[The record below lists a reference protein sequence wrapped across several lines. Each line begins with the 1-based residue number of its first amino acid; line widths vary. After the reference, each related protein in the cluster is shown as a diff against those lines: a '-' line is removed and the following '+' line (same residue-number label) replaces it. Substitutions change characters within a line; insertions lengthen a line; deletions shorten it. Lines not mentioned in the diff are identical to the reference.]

1 MFSFFVCYC
10 LTRKVYYNSIVKIR
24 KSTKSHVS
32 ASLKDLEKKGLVER
46 IQSADNKKHIEIN
59 LLSKAEPIV
68 EAGLKAQKQFAKNVL
83 SGLSEEEK
91 TVCISVFQKI
101 YNNANEFLKK
111 EKEREV
117 LFSKTNPKVGILM
130 IPKACA
136 ICGLLRW
143 DFSFYYLKRKKASA
157 IFCLADAFI
166 LELLNRFKIHGT
178 VFAQRADD
186 IFRKFISFIDI
197 SADFAH
203 ESFLAVCFRLRFYVL
218 LVVGVGHS
226 ILIAHDAGFSDAADK
241 HAVGAQINILLY
253 FQ

>member
-1 MFSFFVCYC
+1 MMFSFFVCYC

-68 EAGLKAQKQFAKNVL
+68 EAGLKAQRQFAKNVL

-101 YNNANEFLKK
+101 CNNANEFLKK

-136 ICGLLRW
+136 YMWIIAVDFIILRGKKHQPFFVW
-143 DFSFYYLKRKKASA
+143 LMLSFSNY
-157 IFCLADAFI
+157 
-166 LELLNRFKIHGT
+166 
-178 VFAQRADD
+178 
-186 IFRKFISFIDI
+186 
-197 SADFAH
+197 
-203 ESFLAVCFRLRFYVL
+203 
-218 LVVGVGHS
+218 
-226 ILIAHDAGFSDAADK
+226 
-241 HAVGAQINILLY
+241 
-253 FQ
+253 

>member
-1 MFSFFVCYC
+1 M
-10 LTRKVYYNSIVKIR
+10 
-24 KSTKSHVS
+24 S

-68 EAGLKAQKQFAKNVL
+68 EAGLKAQRQFAKNVL

-101 YNNANEFLKK
+101 CNNANEFLKK

-136 ICGLLRW
+136 YMDYCDGTSDFIILRGKKHQPFFVW
-143 DFSFYYLKRKKASA
+143 LMLSFSNY
-157 IFCLADAFI
+157 
-166 LELLNRFKIHGT
+166 
-178 VFAQRADD
+178 
-186 IFRKFISFIDI
+186 
-197 SADFAH
+197 
-203 ESFLAVCFRLRFYVL
+203 
-218 LVVGVGHS
+218 
-226 ILIAHDAGFSDAADK
+226 
-241 HAVGAQINILLY
+241 
-253 FQ
+253 

>member
-143 DFSFYYLKRKKASA
+143 DFSFYYFKRKKASA
-157 IFCLADAFI
+157 IFVWLM
-166 LELLNRFKIHGT
+166 L
-178 VFAQRADD
+178 
-186 IFRKFISFIDI
+186 SF
-197 SADFAH
+197 SN
-203 ESFLAVCFRLRFYVL
+203 Y
-218 LVVGVGHS
+218 
-226 ILIAHDAGFSDAADK
+226 
-241 HAVGAQINILLY
+241 
-253 FQ
+253 

>member
-101 YNNANEFLKK
+101 YNQIVATMPEKMQHSLPVRHNIAIRDLRSAN
-111 EKEREV
+111 V
-117 LFSKTNPKVGILM
+117 PFSGFGIFV
-130 IPKACA
+130 
-136 ICGLLRW
+136 
-143 DFSFYYLKRKKASA
+143 FSFLSY
-157 IFCLADAFI
+157 
-166 LELLNRFKIHGT
+166 N
-178 VFAQRADD
+178 
-186 IFRKFISFIDI
+186 
-197 SADFAH
+197 
-203 ESFLAVCFRLRFYVL
+203 
-218 LVVGVGHS
+218 
-226 ILIAHDAGFSDAADK
+226 
-241 HAVGAQINILLY
+241 Y
-253 FQ
+253 FPTLS